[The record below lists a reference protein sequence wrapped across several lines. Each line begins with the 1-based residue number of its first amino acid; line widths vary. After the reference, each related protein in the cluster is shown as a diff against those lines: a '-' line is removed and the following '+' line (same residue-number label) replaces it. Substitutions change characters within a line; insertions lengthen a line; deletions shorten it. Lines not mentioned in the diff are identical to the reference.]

1 MGPSLSPT
9 ISVTPLKS
17 GRGYVSRVTWPSG
30 ESEIVGYFRHRS
42 EALSW
47 IVNESDAWLDSH
59 RVETVRP
66 VYAKNAVDAPRAG
79 QFKRA
84 LTSGRIVY
92 DTLPPGDAPLHRGL
106 PVPSVERLDIDR
118 RQIDIV
124 QAAHIDVDLV
134 RI

>member
-1 MGPSLSPT
+1 MALNVKPA

-17 GRGYVSRVTWPSG
+17 GRGFSAKIIWPTG
-30 ESEIVGYFRHRS
+30 ESEAVGYFRYRS

-47 IVNESDAWLDSH
+47 IVNDADAWLASYRAD
-59 RVETVRP
+59 TAKP
-66 VYAKNAVDAPRAG
+66 VYARSAIDAPRAG

-84 LTSGRIVY
+84 LSAGTIVY
-92 DTLPPGDAPLHRGL
+92 DTLSPGDPPLHRNL
-106 PVPSVERLDIDR
+106 PIPSVERMDIDH

-124 QAAHIDVDLV
+124 QAPYIDIDLI